1 MASVDFGGGGRSA
14 THGFWPAP
22 PRPSPGTP
30 DDRVVTSQQVGPK
43 KRPAAKE
50 MQPRG
55 QGQGQETPQKKKAK
69 APGTPTTTA
78 TASGQSAV
86 DAPICDSD
94 TPEPANGNDVKK
106 RAAYGTAGTWLGRR
120 PPKDPVKLEAFLQK
134 KALWEEEREKNRLAK
149 DDEDIS

>member
-30 DDRVVTSQQVGPK
+30 DDRVVTSQQAGPK
-43 KRPAAKE
+43 KCSPAAK
-50 MQPRG
+50 
-55 QGQGQETPQKKKAK
+55 
-69 APGTPTTTA
+69 APETPTTTA

-94 TPEPANGNDVKK
+94 KPEPANGNDVKK